1 MKGWTTENGGGK
13 VKMDDT
19 DSQNKETLQSGS
31 ACAAG
36 TAKTRE
42 GTEYIKKI

>member
-1 MKGWTTENGGGK
+1 MDDREWRSK

-19 DSQNKETLQSGS
+19 DSGNKETLQSGS
-31 ACAAG
+31 ACAVG
-36 TAKTRE
+36 TAKTSE